1 MFDRF
6 SPEEFWLNVT
16 NLVLGLITVVCLAIV
31 GRVAFKE
38 IYARVAA
45 KRSRIPLEEDSHAF
59 DLADLGITMADGG
72 VRVDEAKYK
81 ARLDQEEFPD
91 PDNIVR
97 SNN

>member
-1 MFDRF
+1 MFDDYT
-6 SPEEFWLNVT
+6 SEAFWLNLT
-16 NLVLGLITVVCLAIV
+16 NVVLGLITLVCLAIV

-38 IYARVAA
+38 IYARLAA
-45 KRSRIPLEEDSHAF
+45 KRFRVPLEEDSHAF
-59 DLADLGITMADGG
+59 NLADLGITMADGG

-91 PDNIVR
+91 PDNIIR